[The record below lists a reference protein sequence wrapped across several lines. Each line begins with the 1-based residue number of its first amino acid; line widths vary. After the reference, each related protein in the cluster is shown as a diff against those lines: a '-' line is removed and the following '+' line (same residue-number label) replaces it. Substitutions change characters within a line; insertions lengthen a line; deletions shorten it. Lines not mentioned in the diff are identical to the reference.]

1 MLSIVEKTD
10 GETHFREGRGR
21 NTKNFDDAEVT
32 QSCCV
37 LNIYFSSFRLHDRKL
52 CVLGLCILIDTPH
65 TRHQAITDNAQTIV
79 PALLLLFS
87 GLKRAYSSR
96 AEDDDSDSEEED
108 EDGIEGLSIDSGNR
122 KTNLVK

>member
-1 MLSIVEKTD
+1 MI
-10 GETHFREGRGR
+10 
-21 NTKNFDDAEVT
+21 

-37 LNIYFSSFRLHDRKL
+37 LNIYFLSSRLHDRKL
-52 CVLGLCILIDTPH
+52 CVLGLCILIDTPP